1 MSTDQS
7 SNGSGNATPTSN
19 RGRPLKVGLFL
30 PIIEGTMAGETARW
44 ADLLAIAQRAEVL
57 GFDSLWLPDHLLFRL
72 PGREDQPT
80 GMWEGWSLLAALAA
94 ATSTITLGP
103 FVSCASFRNP
113 ALTAKMAD
121 TVDEISGGRLVL
133 GLGAGWHQPEYDA
146 FGFPFDHRASRF
158 EEAFTIIHTLLREG
172 RSDFTGTYHQTDGAE
187 LRPRGPR
194 PQGPPLM
201 IGTKGPRML
210 RLTLPYVDSW
220 NSDWTSSPAE
230 IVPMRA
236 AVDAA
241 CREVGR
247 DPATVER
254 TAGLLID
261 LPSRDPKR
269 SGRASVTGATE
280 PTTKPNPPAS
290 GSPAELAALLRG
302 YAREGISHVQ
312 IWLDPATIEGIEEL
326 ATTLTILDSGEG

>member
-1 MSTDQS
+1 MSADQ
-7 SNGSGNATPTSN
+7 GAQ

-30 PIIEGTMAGETARW
+30 PIIEGTMASETARW
-44 ADLLAIAQRAEVL
+44 ADLLAIAQRAEAL
-57 GFDSLWLPDHLLFRL
+57 GFDSLWLPDHFIFRL
-72 PGREDQPT
+72 PGREDQPV
-80 GMWEGWSLLAALAA
+80 GAWEGWSLLAALSA

-103 FVSCASFRNP
+103 FVSCTSFRNP

-133 GLGAGWHQPEYDA
+133 GLGAGWHEPEYDA

-158 EEAFTIIHTLLREG
+158 EEAFTIIRTLLREG
-172 RSDFTGTYHQTDGAE
+172 KSTFTGTYHQTQEAE

-210 RLTLPYVDSW
+210 RLTMPYVDSW

-230 IVPMRA
+230 LVPMRE

-241 CREVGR
+241 CRDVGR

-280 PTTKPNPPAS
+280 PTTKPTPPAT
-290 GSPAELAALLRG
+290 GSPAELAALLRW

-312 IWLDPATIEGIEEL
+312 IWLDPATVEGIEEL
-326 ATTLTILDSGEG
+326 AATLNLLDSGEQ